1 MTDDA
6 THWRHEALKAR
17 LENTHRSAA
26 AEEHHRQLAWRD
38 QQIEDLRARVLEL
51 EEASNY
57 SVVRKMSA

>member
-6 THWRHEALKAR
+6 AHWRHEALRAR

-38 QQIEDLRARVLEL
+38 QQIDELQARILEL
-51 EEASNY
+51 EEASNH
-57 SVVRKMSA
+57 SVVRKMGA